1 MKNQTSLYSTAVM
14 DGLLDKLS
22 EVLRQRDAAI
32 RLGLAATPDAFAELY
47 AMKAEI
53 TRQNAEKN
61 LKPAVTDAKQRP
73 SKLKR

>member
-1 MKNQTSLYSTAVM
+1 MNSNSPLFTAQAM
-14 DGLLDKLS
+14 DALLDKLG

-53 TRQNAEKN
+53 TRQKHNTTKTNNPPITTTAQ
-61 LKPAVTDAKQRP
+61 P
-73 SKLKR
+73 

>member
-1 MKNQTSLYSTAVM
+1 MKNQTALYTSEAM

-22 EVLRQRDAAI
+22 IVLRQRDAAI

-53 TRQNAEKN
+53 TRQNTKQNNE
-61 LKPAVTDAKQRP
+61 PALHHPNVT
-73 SKLKR
+73 